1 MKKLKND
8 NRMDKLVKFDGEGIG
23 QEEENKIKIQ
33 KGIKERKSGELLKY
47 ERNDSSQG

>member
-8 NRMDKLVKFDGEGIG
+8 NRTVKLVKFDGEGIG

-33 KGIKERKSGELLKY
+33 KGIKERQNRE
-47 ERNDSSQG
+47 

>member
-8 NRMDKLVKFDGEGIG
+8 NRTVKLVKFDGKGIV

-33 KGIKERKSGELLKY
+33 KGIKERKSGE
-47 ERNDSSQG
+47 